1 MDAKGGLQDV
11 RFGLDT
17 ARLANRRLIERAGD
31 LLYYERTN
39 EAPILANAKVKIA
52 YGFIKNKLVSIRVRT
67 TETNDSENLLYG
79 LRLAYGPEDAP
90 GNYTNPGLGLGLA
103 AYKLPPQA
111 WVGALVALRFDR
123 LGAGSQALFYKRDVT
138 KQVLQAFEVPATPA
152 GL

>member
-1 MDAKGGLQDV
+1 MKKLLLIGGLLLLAKVSFAQEPEIKYPSQRPGAGRLDAKGGVQDV

-39 EAPILANAKVKIA
+39 EAPTLAGAKVKIA

-79 LRLAYGPEDAP
+79 LRLAA
-90 GNYTNPGLGLGLA
+90 
-103 AYKLPPQA
+103 
-111 WVGALVALRFDR
+111 
-123 LGAGSQALFYKRDVT
+123 
-138 KQVLQAFEVPATPA
+138 
-152 GL
+152 